1 MKMTRVYDLPTR
13 LFHWLFAGLF
23 IAAFFIAKVLDDESA
38 QYPYHMLLGL
48 VLALSV
54 VLRVVW
60 GLLGSRHARFSSYV
74 LNPAELIEYFKNF
87 FSAKTKRYLGHNPAS
102 SWAAI
107 IMMALALGLGVSGY
121 LMVQGT
127 NKELFEDIHELLANA
142 FLVVAIAHVAGIIL
156 HTLKHKDAIGLSMV
170 HGKKIGAEG
179 DLELQKSHWL
189 VALIFVGLIG
199 SFVVH
204 LNKNYDQSTQ
214 SLKLFGK
221 TLQLGENEEAEGGA
235 KGEGQ
240 HDEKDEDEDND

>member
-13 LFHWLFAGLF
+13 LFHWLFAVLF
-23 IAAFFIAKVLDDESA
+23 VAAFFIAKVLDDESA
-38 QYPYHMLLGL
+38 QYPYHMMLGL

-54 VLRVVW
+54 FLRVLW
-60 GLLGSRHARFSSYV
+60 GLFGSSHARFSSFV
-74 LNPAELIEYFKNF
+74 LNPTDLIEYFKKF
-87 FSAKTKRYLGHNPAS
+87 FSTKTKRYLGHNPAS

-142 FLVVAIAHVAGIIL
+142 FLVVAIAHVAGIVL
-156 HTLKHKDAIGLSMV
+156 HTLKHKDAIGMSMV

-179 DLELQKSHWL
+179 DFELQKSHWI
-189 VALIFVGLIG
+189 VALIFVALIG

-221 TLQLGENEEAEGGA
+221 TLQLGENDKAEG
-235 KGEGQ
+235 EQ
-240 HDEKDEDEDND
+240 EDYKEDHKEDHKED